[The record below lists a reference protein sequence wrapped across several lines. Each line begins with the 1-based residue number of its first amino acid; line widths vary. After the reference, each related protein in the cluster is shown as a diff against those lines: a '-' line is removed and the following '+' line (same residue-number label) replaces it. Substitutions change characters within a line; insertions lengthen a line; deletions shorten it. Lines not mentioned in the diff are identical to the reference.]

1 MRESLTVSGKWR
13 RATCLLAIACIALA
27 SSSCTSGHPPSATMK
42 VQAGQTTYTLT
53 QADRAEIFDFVWRTI
68 NEKYYDP
75 SFHGVDWRAVGE
87 RYRPRMEAAPND
99 QEFYAQFELMLAE
112 LRDDHTRFFG
122 PPPPA
127 LPGRQKDG
135 DAPPSLGMTLGEVE
149 GQTVVTEVEA
159 DSGAARA
166 GIRPGML
173 LRAVNGRPI
182 EEIYRE
188 IRTVFP
194 GASSERSMKNTMH
207 RALLYGWFMALPRTL
222 VLVDE
227 DGRELTV
234 QPETMPAASSSGLE
248 ARRLASGSGYIKFD
262 KWMPPADKR
271 FNTELAK
278 LMDTP
283 GLIIDLRGNG
293 GGQTDV
299 LLNIASNFYAVPTYT
314 GGFRTRAGTIDRYM
328 TRAPGQLYKQPI
340 VILID
345 ELSAS
350 ASETFTTFMQ
360 EHGRAY
366 VVGRQSSGSTLNT
379 KIHKVKGGGELR
391 VSIRAY
397 ISPKGRN
404 PEGTGVVPD
413 KIVPLTLADLR
424 QGRDAALE
432 TAEAYLR
439 ERQRR

>member
-1 MRESLTVSGKWR
+1 MSESLTVSGR
-13 RATCLLAIACIALA
+13 QLRATCLLAIACIAFASSCA
-27 SSSCTSGHPPSATMK
+27 SSSPPLATMK
-42 VQAGQTTYTLT
+42 VQGGQTTHTLT
-53 QADRAEIFDFVWRTI
+53 QTDRAEIFDFVWRTI
-68 NEKYYDP
+68 NEKYYDS

-87 RYRPRMEAAPND
+87 RYRPRMEAASSD

-122 PPPPA
+122 PPPA
-127 LPGRQKDG
+127 LPSGQKDG

-166 GIRPGML
+166 GVRPGMI
-173 LRAVNGRPI
+173 LRAVNGRPV

-194 GASSERSMKNTMH
+194 GASSERSMKNIMH
-207 RALLYGWFMALPRTL
+207 RALLYGRFMALPRSF
-222 VLVDE
+222 VLVGE

-234 QPETMPAASSSGLE
+234 QPEAMSVASPSGLE
-248 ARRLASGSGYIKFD
+248 AHRLASGSGYIKFD
-262 KWMPPADKR
+262 KWMPPADER
-271 FNTELAK
+271 FNTELAN

-283 GLIIDLRGNG
+283 GLVIDLRGNG

-314 GGFRTRAGTIDRYM
+314 GGFRTRAGTVDRY
-328 TRAPGQLYKQPI
+328 TTHTPRQLYTQPV

-379 KIHKVKGGGELR
+379 RIHKVKGGGELR

-413 KIVPLTLADLR
+413 KIVPLTLVDLR